1 MKVIKESKCYMEVL
15 IIPETVITALQ
26 IHGLKSIDLLSL
38 KIKLQYSNILI
49 PNWLKC
55 LLKINFSSFWEA
67 YLWIFS
73 ISFCRY
79 SNNSNNLS
87 FIFYTSKCIFIQ
99 QIPLFHHRY
108 CWVTVKD
115 NLVTCVGQGRGIYFP
130 HFSLFC
136 FLRVLQDLPVFWGWA
151 ADLILWLCFVFLSMS
166 TLSGGNNQCRLYPSG
181 MVSTLAAVLTH
192 LQDLVSVCSFV
203 RMRPDNDFLP

>member
-1 MKVIKESKCYMEVL
+1 MSKLRHCECMKVIKESKCYMEVL

-87 FIFYTSKCIFIQ
+87 LIFYTSKCVFTR
-99 QIPLFHHRY
+99 QIPPFPPQVLLGNSKGQFGKLCWPRKRDLLSPLFS
-108 CWVTVKD
+108 
-115 NLVTCVGQGRGIYFP
+115 LLFSESSSGPTCLLGMGSWFNFVA
-130 HFSLFC
+130 LFC
-136 FLRVLQDLPVFWGWA
+136 FSFNEYTFW
-151 ADLILWLCFVFLSMS
+151 
-166 TLSGGNNQCRLYPSG
+166 R
-181 MVSTLAAVLTH
+181 
-192 LQDLVSVCSFV
+192 
-203 RMRPDNDFLP
+203 